1 MIQLKRAYERP
12 AKSDGYRVLVDRLWP
27 RGVAKRAA
35 HIDEWLKE
43 VAPSDELRRWF
54 KHEPS
59 RFAEFRARYKR
70 ELHAEPAHT
79 ALTQLARRAAE
90 LTVTLV
96 YSAHDEAHN
105 NAVVLAEALATSA
118 KRTRRPARRRTS
130 AGATRRRAQAP
141 VSRATARRGARTP
154 RAGGRPRRSKTA
166 G

>member
-43 VAPSDELRRWF
+43 VAPSDGLRRWF
-54 KHEPS
+54 GHEPS

-79 ALTQLARRAAE
+79 ALTQLAHRAADA
-90 LTVTLV
+90 TVTLV

-105 NAVVLAEALATSA
+105 NAVVLAEELATSA
-118 KRTRRPARRRTS
+118 KRTRRPARRQTP
-130 AGATRRRAQAP
+130 AGATRRRAQAS
-141 VSRATARRGARTP
+141 VSREPAPRGARTP
-154 RAGGRPRRSKTA
+154 RAGARPRRSKTA